1 MCLEGVEGRR
11 KSGFDGKGSE
21 LRVRIVGIGGFRV
34 GTDVRASNKFME
46 TKRKREAQLHGER
59 GAHNLLS
66 AFSSE
71 VKLSD

>member
-34 GTDVRASNKFME
+34 GTDVRASYKFTE
-46 TKRKREAQLHGER
+46 TKRKREA
-59 GAHNLLS
+59 
-66 AFSSE
+66 
-71 VKLSD
+71 K